1 MHDDD
6 KKLRTLLDQYAVPE
20 ISKGFDNRLS
30 SAIDRTYEDKPQ
42 VQQQPSLWFGLRI
55 PVYVMACLMLVFV
68 GGYYYYSAGYQ
79 SSKPNSMKVAVNQT
93 VEETNPALDYAIAN
107 AQTDRFVDELYSPI
121 IASLQEDLNETEEG
135 GEVDLF
141 INEIFLGEDIYESDY
156 L

>member
-6 KKLRTLLDQYAVPE
+6 KKLRTLLDQYEVPE
-20 ISKGFDNRLS
+20 ISRSFDNRLS

-42 VQQQPSLWFGLRI
+42 VRQQPSLWFDLRI

-68 GGYYYYSAGYQ
+68 GGYYYYSAGFQ
-79 SSKPNSMKVAVNQT
+79 PSNPNGVKVTVNQT
-93 VEETNPALDYAIAN
+93 AEETNPALDYAIAN

-121 IASLQEDLNETEEG
+121 IASLQEDLKETEEG

-141 INEIFLGEDIYESDY
+141 IDEIFLGEDIYESDY